1 MKIQKKW
8 ILSIVLLVVLIAIL
22 IPLLRDWYVNRLMVN
37 AMTSYQRR
45 VRRID
50 EGTKWDILNQAHL
63 FNVDV
68 MQRGYPVYDPFDFA
82 KRTPFEQ
89 IDTMRYPEAYSPNR
103 ILGSLHIPKLKLK
116 VPIINGMDAQALWD
130 GVGYVRG
137 SSLPVGGYDTHTV
150 IAGNRG
156 PGTSEL
162 FQFLELLKPGDY
174 FFIDTMGIDMA
185 YQVESVRIVQPDTS
199 TYFSVQPG
207 LDLATLMTPHPY
219 LINQNRLLVTGHR
232 VPYEREL
239 EYTIPVFS
247 YKAEEFVAYV
257 GVFIIGIL
265 GLTVLFKTQL
275 GNKIRG
281 IFKRRSISK
290 GDPKEDS

>member
-8 ILSIVLLVVLIAIL
+8 LFSIVLLGILVAIL
-22 IPLLRDWYVNRLMVN
+22 IPVLRDWYVDRLMDN
-37 AMTSYQRR
+37 AITSYQRR
-45 VRRID
+45 VRRLD
-50 EGTKWDILNQAHL
+50 EDAKRDILNQAHL

-82 KRTPFEQ
+82 QRTPFEQ
-89 IDTMRYPEAYSPNR
+89 IDTMRYPDAYALNR
-103 ILGSLHIPKLKLK
+103 TIGSLHIPKLKLK
-116 VPIINGMDAQALWD
+116 VPIINGMDAQALWN

-174 FFIDTMGIDMA
+174 FFIHTMGEDVA
-185 YQVESVRIVQPDTS
+185 YQVDSVRIVQPDTS
-199 TYFSVQPG
+199 QYFSVVPG

-219 LINQNRLLVTGHR
+219 LINQNRLLVTGQR

-239 EYTIPVFS
+239 EYVVPVFS
-247 YKAEEFVAYV
+247 YKAEEFVIYV
-257 GVFIIGIL
+257 GIFVIAIL
-265 GLTVLFKTQL
+265 GLTVLLKTEL
-275 GNKIRG
+275 GNKIKG
-281 IFKRRSISK
+281 VFKKNATSS
-290 GDPKEDS
+290 EDLANKT